1 MSKIE
6 NAKQSQKIHLF
17 ECLQC
22 NTIPEIIDKM
32 TIRVPIT
39 GKEIN
44 VFVLLFILIGISS
57 AAAGYYLYKK
67 NKK

>member
-1 MSKIE
+1 MHPIPNDIFLSNLYVEYII
-6 NAKQSQKIHLF
+6 NT
-17 ECLQC
+17 

-39 GKEIN
+39 GKKIN
-44 VFVLLFILIGISS
+44 IFVLLFILIGISS
-57 AAAGYYLYKK
+57 AAAGYYIFKR